1 MIIKHTKFKDMIN
14 LIKRLCNALYLVLYA
29 FKVRGQKDAKTTQER
44 KNKLYRKAWEFNRKK
59 YRGFVIQTIRGI
71 EKGLTKD
78 AKKGK
83 YSSVFTTD
91 EDRLDNHY
99 LNAIAFRWLL
109 RYSKYKP
116 TLEDERIFV
125 STRGT
130 RYIEMMQIKFSW
142 DLSNGHID

>member
-1 MIIKHTKFKDMIN
+1 MKN
-14 LIKRLCNALYLVLYA
+14 LIKRLRNALYLVLYA
-29 FKVRGQKDAKTTQER
+29 FKVRGQGNAKTTTER
-44 KNKLYRKAWEFNRKK
+44 KNKLYRKAWAFNRKK
-59 YRGFVIQTIRGI
+59 YRKFVINTMRGI
-71 EKGLTKD
+71 EKGLAKD

-83 YSSVFTTD
+83 YSSILTTD

-125 STRGT
+125 SKTGK

-142 DLSNGHID
+142 DLSNGYID